1 MLIGETMAD
10 KTVNITLKV
19 NSDGSAA
26 NELKV
31 AKQIE
36 ATYTKINK
44 EAGTAGS
51 RAVAAKAA
59 PGMTG
64 ATYGTD
70 RGVIGTGAGARDFAK
85 ESQGLG
91 GLVRLYATW
100 AANIYA
106 ASAAFSALSNA
117 ANVTNMIEGMN
128 QLGVNSGIALGS
140 MAKRFVEASQ
150 GAISLK
156 DAISATV
163 KATSSGLSQ
172 AQFVKLGE
180 VASKASKALG
190 IDMTD
195 AVSRLTRGI
204 TKLEP
209 ELLDELG
216 IFTKVGTA
224 TDDYAKRIGK
234 SAASLTDFEK
244 RQAFANAVLAEG
256 IGKFG
261 DIKVEANPYDQLAA
275 SLNNLTTKTLGYV
288 NIALGP
294 LISALSSSPTALA
307 AVVGGLGI
315 MLLKQAIPA
324 IGQYKSA
331 LAESADAAEKKWQQ
345 KSDAIKKIEK
355 DQFQYLANMSEAQA
369 DSRLASFEKAEKRLK
384 KSKALSGSG
393 VFDERTQDILSSGKF
408 GTGDE
413 AYLKTKATE
422 AAAAGNKKLAAAY
435 TEARVSL
442 DKWIASEKE
451 HAKILEKINAQAA
464 TNISLAGKFTPAG
477 FARDELAKARASKSK
492 TSLISQAS
500 EAASIGGMGAAWTGL
515 NKGIKTEGLTGLP
528 KTLTQIGGGATI
540 AATGFMRVMSV
551 LSNGL
556 GVIGLV
562 TGTLTILYDMFS
574 TNSKEADALSSAL
587 DLANE
592 SAKTAT
598 GTFAKFNNE
607 LSSQALI
614 AKSNAMVGLAD
625 SVDETVKKFLDF
637 DKASSGL
644 DKLWESLKSIVGMS
658 KQDEVSTALS
668 GNIMKMIDNL
678 DNPELKQKAE
688 DKLKNLLS
696 IKNVG
701 FAELDDAIESIDP
714 KKLKELPGILEEI
727 KVKAQATTAAVSQ
740 VMEGF
745 KNVSSSFSALENT
758 LKPSDPISNFAG
770 AIAKQAVIMTEAF
783 KNPLIAATTFQEV
796 LKGTANLSAF
806 PPDAVTQILAAGD
819 SYKNL
824 TASIEDSKSKI
835 KDLDAELEK
844 GAGAFTAL
852 FTGKRDALKLKI
864 EADQASIVKLGSVMQ
879 KAASTSLDYAFK
891 ISLQKLKAT
900 GAQGLVDQQKN
911 LLSFLPK
918 SENTIKA
925 QMILENKSID
935 IRKSEI
941 KAIFDLT
948 QEMKITRAQSKVD
961 SLTTQMLF
969 TTPEKDP
976 TGEKMKE
983 LDKSRDLA
991 LGELDIYKD
1000 KNLGKNVKNIRSE
1013 LKPLAFEELQIRSG
1027 FSSQVKSLDMSKLTN
1042 EQAAK
1047 VNVSIALKEKENQ
1060 DNASFLK
1067 TQESMRKELLA
1078 SDKYLGQTLEERAK
1092 SESDY
1097 LKSTQTERLRA
1108 ATEPERTK
1116 ISTTEAV
1123 LQEAGPDSP
1132 AGITAIADL
1141 PAYRKQL
1148 EDATTRFQIE
1158 ERTNAALAARALLTS
1173 TTARDYERQGTTSE
1187 QILNA
1192 TTQEYDI
1199 AKQNLDQSQALLDI
1213 KESTGIVNKDEY
1225 DRQTKLN
1232 KLEGIRLDT
1241 AQQLNLAAV
1250 EYAKKIIPLSQELAA
1265 GPVAPERAVQIK
1277 EDMEAALVYYDKS
1290 REKLVGL
1297 KDAQIA
1303 QVDATYTMSEAMKG
1317 FSKIVEDAFGS
1328 MADALVDFAK
1338 TGKLDFAGLVNSMIM
1353 DLARFELRAQMSQ
1366 AFKSIGGL
1374 SGIIGM
1380 FSGSSGIDPTGANS
1394 ATGADILARHAKG
1407 ATYDNGIEAFAKG
1420 GMFTNSIVNSP
1431 TLFKFAKGTG
1441 LMGEAGPEAIM
1452 PLKRDSQ
1459 GNLGVRAGGTG
1470 GEVSVVVNNYS
1481 TAEAQT
1487 KETTDSNGNRRIEVT
1502 IGDIVAKEVGRANSP
1517 INSGM
1522 KANFNIQPNLVRR

>member
-10 KTVNITLKV
+10 KTVNIKLKV

-26 NELKV
+26 NELKT

-64 ATYGTD
+64 ASYGTS
-70 RGVIGTGAGARDFAK
+70 RGVVGTGASARDFAK

-128 QLGVNSGIALGS
+128 QLGISSGVALGS

-195 AVSRLTRGI
+195 AVGRLTRGI

-288 NIALGP
+288 NTALGP
-294 LISALSSSPTALA
+294 LISALSSSPVALTG
-307 AVVGGLGI
+307 VVAGLGV

-324 IGQYKSA
+324 IGQYKTA
-331 LAESADAAEKKWQQ
+331 LAESADVAEKKWQE

-393 VFDERTQDILSSGKF
+393 IFDERTQGILSSGKF
-408 GTGDE
+408 GVGDE
-413 AYLKTKATE
+413 AYLKTQAAD
-422 AAAAGNKKLAAAY
+422 AAAAGNKKLASAY

-442 DKWIASEKE
+442 DKWIKSEEK
-451 HAKILEKINAQAA
+451 HAELLKKINDQAA
-464 TNISLAGKFTPAG
+464 TNIALSGKFSPAG
-477 FARDELAKARASKSK
+477 IARDELAKAKAAKSRS
-492 TSLISQAS
+492 TIISGAS
-500 EAASIGGMGAAWTGL
+500 EATSIGGMAAAWSGL
-515 NKGIKTEGLTGLP
+515 NKSVKTEGLTGLP
-528 KTLTQIGGGATI
+528 KLLTQVGGAAAI
-540 AATGFMRVMSV
+540 ATTKFTSIISV
-551 LSNGL
+551 LSGFF
-556 GVIGLV
+556 GWIGLIV
-562 TGTLTILYDMFS
+562 SVLSTLYSWMS
-574 TNSKEADALSSAL
+574 SNSKESEALSSSI
-587 DLANE
+587 DIANE
-592 SAKTAT
+592 AAKTAT
-598 GTFAKFNNE
+598 GTFAKFNGE
-607 LSSQALI
+607 LSVQSLM

-625 SVDETVKKFLDF
+625 SVDEVVKNFLEF
-637 DKASSGL
+637 DKASNIVDNIWEGL
-644 DKLWESLKSIVGMS
+644 KGIIGLAKQDDMS
-658 KQDEVSTALS
+658 KALS
-668 GNIMKMIDNL
+668 GNIVKML
-678 DNPELKQKAE
+678 DNISDPALKKTAE
-688 DKLKNLLS
+688 DKLKDLLS
-696 IKNVG
+696 VKKIN
-701 FAELDDAIESIDP
+701 FDTLDDALESIDP
-714 KKLKELPGILEEI
+714 KKLKEIPGIFEEI
-727 KVKAQATTAAVSQ
+727 KVKAQATTSAVSQ

-745 KNVSSSFSALENT
+745 KNVTSAYAALENS
-758 LKPSDPISNFAG
+758 LKPSDPISNFAS
-770 AIAKQAVIMTEAF
+770 AIAKQSVIMTDAF
-783 KNPLIAATTFQEV
+783 KNPEVAAATFKEV
-796 LKGTANLSAF
+796 LKDTKNLTAF
-806 PPDAVTQILAAGD
+806 PPQAAAQILAASN
-819 SYKNL
+819 SYKTLSDSIKSSQDQL
-824 TASIEDSKSKI
+824 TFLETAAKGSK
-835 KDLDAELEK
+835 AF
-844 GAGAFTAL
+844 AG
-852 FTGKRDALKLKI
+852 RRNALKVKI
-864 EADQASIVKLGSVMQ
+864 EADQASVLQLGSVMQ
-879 KAASTSLDYAFK
+879 RAASTSLDYAFK
-891 ISLQKLKAT
+891 VSLQNIKAAA
-900 GAQGLVDQQKN
+900 AQGAIDQQKG
-911 LLSFLPK
+911 LLSILPK

-925 QMILENKSID
+925 QMTLENKSID
-935 IRKSEI
+935 IRTKEI

-948 QEMKITRAQSKVD
+948 QQMKISTTEAKID
-961 SLTTQMLF
+961 SLTMQMLL
-969 TTPEKDP
+969 TPPEQDP
-976 TGEKMKE
+976 TGTKMKDLDTQRE
-983 LDKSRDLA
+983 LAK
-991 LGELDIYKD
+991 GELSIYKD
-1000 KNLGKNVKNIRSE
+1000 KNPVSAFNKLPEELKKQ
-1013 LKPLAFEELQIRSG
+1013 LKPLSFEEAQTRKG
-1027 FSSQVKSLDMSKLTN
+1027 FSAQVTALDMSKLTN
-1042 EQAAK
+1042 EQVAK
-1047 VNVSIALKEKENQ
+1047 VNVAIALKEKENQ

-1067 TQESMRKELLA
+1067 TQENMRNELLA
-1078 SDKYLGQTLEERAK
+1078 SDKYLGQTLEQRAK

-1097 LKSTQTERLRA
+1097 LKTTEAARLKA

-1116 ISTTEAV
+1116 ISTAEAV
-1123 LQEAGPDSP
+1123 LKEAGPTSV
-1132 AGITAIADL
+1132 AGATAVADL
-1141 PAYRKQL
+1141 PGYREQL
-1148 EDATTRFQIE
+1148 KAATERFQIE
-1158 ERTNAALAARALLTS
+1158 QRTNAALAARGLLAG
-1173 TTARDYERQGTTSE
+1173 TTARDFERQGLVSD

-1192 TTQEYDI
+1192 TNQAYDI
-1199 AKQNLDQSQALLDI
+1199 SKQELDQSQAMLDI
-1213 KESTGIVNKDEY
+1213 RQSSGAITQDEY
-1225 DRQTKLN
+1225 NIQTKLN
-1232 KLEGIRLDT
+1232 KLETIRLDT
-1241 AQQLNLAAV
+1241 AQQLNLAVA
-1250 EYAKKIIPLSQELAA
+1250 EYAKKLIPLSQEEAT
-1265 GPVAPERAVQIK
+1265 GPVTDQRKLEIAADRT
-1277 EDMEAALVYYDKS
+1277 AALSYYDNARNKILDLS
-1290 REKLVGL
+1290 N
-1297 KDAQIA
+1297 A
-1303 QVDATYTMSEAMKG
+1303 QVDQVNATITMTQKMEG
-1317 FSKIVEDAFGS
+1317 FSKIVEDAFGN

-1380 FSGSSGIDPTGANS
+1380 FTGAGPAAANPMQLDPS
-1394 ATGADILARHAKG
+1394 QMAVIPSAKG
-1407 ATYDNGIEAFAKG
+1407 NAYGSGIEAFAKG

-1470 GEVSVVVNNYS
+1470 GEVFVVVNNYS
-1481 TAEAQT
+1481 TSEAQT

-1502 IGDIVAKEVGRANSP
+1502 IADIVAKEVGRANSS

>member
-1 MLIGETMAD
+1 MAD
-10 KTVNITLKV
+10 NTVNIKLKV

-26 NELKV
+26 NELKT

-64 ATYGTD
+64 ATYGTS
-70 RGVIGTGAGARDFAK
+70 RGVVGTGASARDFAK

-195 AVSRLTRGI
+195 AVGRLTRGI

-288 NIALGP
+288 NTALGP
-294 LISALSSSPTALA
+294 LISGLSSSPVALT
-307 AVVGGLGI
+307 AVVAGLGV

-324 IGQYKSA
+324 IGQYKTA
-331 LAESADAAEKKWQQ
+331 LAESADIAEKKWQE

-355 DQFQYLANMSEAQA
+355 DQFNYLVELSEEGIEKKI
-369 DSRLASFEKAEKRLK
+369 ASYEKAEKRLLK
-384 KSKALSGSG
+384 TKGSAG
-393 VFDERTQDILSSGKF
+393 ILDERTQSILSRGKF
-408 GTGDE
+408 GKGDE
-413 AYLKTKATE
+413 AYLKTQ
-422 AAAAGNKKLAAAY
+422 AADAEAAGNKKLAAAY

-442 DKWIASEKE
+442 NAWITSEKE
-451 HAKILEKINAQAA
+451 HSKILEKINTQTAS
-464 TNISLAGKFTPAG
+464 NIALSSKFSPAG
-477 FARDELAKARASKSK
+477 VARDELAKAKAARSRS
-492 TSLISQAS
+492 TIISGAS
-500 EAASIGGMGAAWTGL
+500 EATSIGGMAAAWSGL
-515 NKGIKTEGLTGLP
+515 NKSVKTEGLTGLP
-528 KTLTQIGGGATI
+528 KLLTQVGGAAAI
-540 AATGFMRVMSV
+540 ATTAFTRAIGVLSGFFGWIGLIVSV
-551 LSNGL
+551 L
-556 GVIGLV
+556 
-562 TGTLTILYDMFS
+562 GTLYSWMS
-574 TNSKEADALSSAL
+574 SNSKESEALSSSI
-587 DLANE
+587 DIANE
-592 SAKTAT
+592 AAKTAT
-598 GTFAKFNNE
+598 GTFAKFNGE
-607 LSSQALI
+607 LSVQSLM

-625 SVDETVKKFLDF
+625 SVDEVVKNFLEF
-637 DKASSGL
+637 DKASNIVDDIWEGL
-644 DKLWESLKSIVGMS
+644 KGIIGLAKQDDMS
-658 KQDEVSTALS
+658 KALS
-668 GNIMKMIDNL
+668 GNIVKML
-678 DNPELKQKAE
+678 DNISDPALKKTAE
-688 DKLKNLLS
+688 DKLKELLS
-696 IKNVG
+696 VKKIN
-701 FAELDDAIESIDP
+701 FDTLDDALESIDP
-714 KKLKELPGILEEI
+714 KKLKQIPGILEEI
-727 KVKAQATTAAVSQ
+727 KVKSQATTSAVSQ

-745 KNVSSSFSALENT
+745 KNVTSAYAALENS
-758 LKPSDPISNFAG
+758 LKPSDPISNFAS
-770 AIAKQAVIMTEAF
+770 AIAKQSVIMTNAF
-783 KNPLIAATTFQEV
+783 KNPEVAAATFKDV
-796 LKGTANLSAF
+796 LKDT
-806 PPDAVTQILAAGD
+806 
-819 SYKNL
+819 KNL
-824 TASIEDSKSKI
+824 TAFPPEAAAQVLAASKSYKTLSDSI
-835 KDLDAELEK
+835 KSSQDQLTFLESAAK
-844 GAGAFTAL
+844 GSKAFAG
-852 FTGKRDALKLKI
+852 RRQALKVKI
-864 EADQASIVKLGSVMQ
+864 EADQASVLQLGSVMQ
-879 KAASTSLDYAFK
+879 RAASTSLDYAFK
-891 ISLQKLKAT
+891 ISLQNIKAAA
-900 GAQGLVDQQKN
+900 AQGAIDQQKG
-911 LLSFLPK
+911 LLSILPK

-925 QMILENKSID
+925 QMTLENKSID
-935 IRKSEI
+935 IRIKET

-948 QEMKITRAQSKVD
+948 QQMKIATTQSKIN
-961 SLTTQMLF
+961 LITQEMLF
-969 TTPEKDP
+969 TLPSDEKMAELSASREAAQGELSIYKSKDP
-976 TGEKMKE
+976 VK
-983 LDKSRDLA
+983 A
-991 LGELDIYKD
+991 LGSLSD
-1000 KNLGKNVKNIRSE
+1000 KLPQD
-1013 LKPLAFEELQIRSG
+1013 LKKSLKELAFEEGQVRKG
-1027 FSSQVKSLDMSKLTN
+1027 FSAQVTALDMSKLTN
-1042 EQAAK
+1042 KQVAE
-1047 VNVSIALKEKENQ
+1047 VNVAIALKEKENQ
-1060 DNASFLK
+1060 DNASYLK
-1067 TQESMRKELLA
+1067 TQETLRNELLA

-1097 LKSTQTERLRA
+1097 LKTTEAARLKA
-1108 ATEPERTK
+1108 ATEPERAK
-1116 ISTTEAV
+1116 ISTAEAV
-1123 LQEAGPDSP
+1123 LAVAGPKSEAG
-1132 AGITAIADL
+1132 AAAAADL
-1141 PAYRKQL
+1141 PGYRKQL
-1148 EDATTRFQIE
+1148 EDVTTRFQIE
-1158 ERTNAALAARALLTS
+1158 QKTNTALAARGLLTS
-1173 TTARDYERQGTTSE
+1173 TTARDYERQGLVSE

-1192 TTQEYDI
+1192 TNQAYDI
-1199 AKQNLDQSQALLDI
+1199 NKQELDQSQAMLDI
-1213 KESTGIVNKDEY
+1213 RQSSGAITQDEFNI
-1225 DRQTKLN
+1225 QTKLN
-1232 KLEGIRLDT
+1232 KLEAIRLDT
-1241 AQQLNLAAV
+1241 AQQLNLAVAD
-1250 EYAKKIIPLSQELAA
+1250 YAKKLIPLSQEEAT
-1265 GPVAPERAVQIK
+1265 GPVTDQRAVEIAA
-1277 EDMEAALVYYDKS
+1277 DRTAALSYYDNARNKILDLS
-1290 REKLVGL
+1290 K
-1297 KDAQIA
+1297 A
-1303 QVDATYTMSEAMKG
+1303 QVDQVNATITMTQKMEG
-1317 FSKIVEDAFGS
+1317 FSKIVEDAFGN

-1338 TGKLDFAGLVNSMIM
+1338 TGKLDFGGLINSMIM

-1374 SGIIGM
+1374 SGIIGLFTGPGAPAANPM
-1380 FSGSSGIDPTGANS
+1380 QLDPSQMAVIPS
-1394 ATGADILARHAKG
+1394 AKG
-1407 ATYDNGIEAFAKG
+1407 NAYGSGIEAFAKG

-1459 GNLGVRAGGTG
+1459 GNLGVRAGSGND
-1470 GEVSVVVNNYS
+1470 VSVVVNNYS